1 MYFISI
7 LAIIFVTV
15 LMGCSSGS
23 FSLVYFIDLP
33 SVLMILLICIPILI
47 SAGLFKDFNNAFR
60 IALSKKRESSLIAIR
75 RALEAVT
82 LTIRTLLSS
91 GLFLLAFSL
100 LMILR
105 RLDDLSALGPVL
117 SVALITWA
125 YTLIITLLL
134 LPIKSI
140 LNVHMIEFMQEENA
154 DAVGREFTEKETPE
168 KETE

>member
-7 LAIIFVTV
+7 FTIILVTV

-23 FSLVYFIDLP
+23 FSLAYFIDLP
-33 SVLMILLICIPILI
+33 SILMILLICIPILI
-47 SAGLFKDFNNAFR
+47 SAGLFGDFNNAFR
-60 IALSKKRESSLIAIR
+60 IALSKKRDNSLIAIR

-82 LTIRTLLSS
+82 LMIRTLLSS
-91 GLFLLAFSL
+91 GLFLLSFSL

-140 LNVHMIEFMQEENA
+140 LNVRMIEFMPEENV
-154 DAVGREFTEKETPE
+154 DAAGKELTEKETPE
-168 KETE
+168 KEME